1 MLFQPVSEDPAIEVE
16 FQVEKEEYRGL
27 ILRFTY
33 AEDYGVFRIYLD
45 GKNVRQPADYMA
57 GQTIQEYDFY
67 SKELEVKDN
76 YLGSFALAP
85 GKHTLRLECRGK
97 NIFSKGRNAG
107 LDSVRLRE
115 RWTKKRKF
123 LG

>member
-1 MLFQPVSEDPAIEVE
+1 MVDLD

-33 AEDYGVFRIYLD
+33 AEDYGIYRIFLD

-57 GQTIQEYDFY
+57 GQKITDYDFY
-67 SKELEVKDN
+67 SPTLQVKDN
-76 YLGSFALAP
+76 YLGSFKLSP
-85 GKHTLRLECRGK
+85 GKHTLRLEGVGK
-97 NIFSKGRNAG
+97 NVLSKGNFVG

-115 RWTKKRKF
+115 RWIKKRK
-123 LG
+123 LLQ